1 MIIKN
6 KILVVVVLVAWSLA
20 AQAQQFPLL
29 NHYAYNPYLYNP
41 ARTGQNEFGTAS
53 FHFKKQWTDLP
64 SSPFSGIVSLETPIL
79 IEKLG
84 NMGLGGMFYV
94 DQAHLTTNI
103 GGLGSYAYHI
113 PFQKSAAFKHGL
125 SAGLSLGF
133 IHQRFNYPDAVVD
146 DPNDQQL
153 IPSEGAGTTF
163 DFSLGLDYQWRDLHV
178 GISMLQGLNIGIN
191 PIVGSTG
198 NITFVNTRQFIGLAS
213 YKYTFNKGEKPHPF
227 YVKPIVLARII
238 QDIPVQLEGNV
249 IVGMEGLGWIGV
261 GYRSSN
267 NAISTSNLD
276 LTIGVE
282 VKRKIIFAYTFSP
295 NVGAAIQNSMG
306 IQHEFMLAYR
316 FGENPKIKILE
327 NNVSELQKQNEELEL
342 TIQNNQKRTD
352 SIANVLEQT
361 IIGTEKNAEKLQE
374 QQAKLQQQEEIL
386 EQQQTT
392 LQQQE
397 KTLEQQQTTLQ
408 QQGSDININK
418 AAIEELR
425 KAIKKQPLQ
434 YKKVGQVFFGLGATQ
449 LSETSKAN
457 LDAVLQTL
465 QDSKNKGNEI
475 QVFIQGNASTDGDP
489 QKNMELSMRR
499 AAQVRQYLVNKGLDA
514 SLVKVVPLG
523 EEDPNKGSTGSSKG
537 EAGDR
542 RVDIIFTEK
551 PRKGRL

>member
-1 MIIKN
+1 MQFIIMIIKN
-6 KILVVVVLVAWSLA
+6 KILAVVVLVAWSIA

-41 ARTGQNEFGTAS
+41 ARTGQNDFGTAS

-64 SSPFSGIVSLETPIL
+64 SSPFSGIASLEAPVLTK
-79 IEKLG
+79 KLG

-103 GGLGSYAYHI
+103 GGLASYAYHI
-113 PFQKSAAFKHGL
+113 PFQKSTEFKHGL

-133 IHQRFNYPDAVVD
+133 IHQRFNYPDAIVD
-146 DPNDQQL
+146 NPNDQQL
-153 IPSEGAGTTF
+153 IPSEGTGTTF
-163 DFSLGLDYQWRDLHV
+163 DFSAGLDYQWRDLHV

-198 NITFVNTRQFIGLAS
+198 QITFVNTRQFLGLAS

-227 YVKPIVLARII
+227 YIKPIVLARII
-238 QDIPVQLEGNV
+238 QDVPVQLEGNV

-276 LTIGVE
+276 LTIGIE
-282 VKRKIIFAYTFSP
+282 VKRKFIFAYTFSP

-316 FGENPKIKILE
+316 FGENPKIRILQ
-327 NNVSELQKQNEELEL
+327 NNVSDLQKQNEALEL

-352 SIANVLEQT
+352 SISNVLEKT
-361 IIGTEKNAEKLQE
+361 IIGTEKNAEKLQ
-374 QQAKLQQQEEIL
+374 QQEE
-386 EQQQTT
+386 T
-392 LQQQE
+392 LQQQ
-397 KTLEQQQTTLQ
+397 QNTLQ
-408 QQGSDININK
+408 QQGSDINTNK

-425 KAIKKQPLQ
+425 KAIKNQPLQ
-434 YKKVGQVFFGLGATQ
+434 YKKVGQVFFGLGSTQ

-457 LDAVLQTL
+457 LDAVQQTL
-465 QDSKNKGNEI
+465 QQSKDNGNEI

-499 AAQVRQYLVNKGLDA
+499 AALVRQYLVNKGLDA
-514 SLVKVVPLG
+514 SLVKIVPLG
-523 EEDPNKGSTGSSKG
+523 EEDPNKGSAGSSKG

-551 PRKGRL
+551 PKKGRL